1 MVFRYFIL
9 ESEELSLFLHSFLWY
24 TGWDNIFEKYLH
36 DRNKLIGTGGP
47 SIRHDEYTFQWQM
60 HDISCYILFIKLY
73 EEHEISVIFCWQRD
87 IQRDTFT
94 YNAFDLQQLER
105 KTVCWELFCIIC
117 PGDGMSVW
125 RNFLNARTF
134 GKVQMHT
141 YILNCSHFPHHTLY
155 FWS

>member
-73 EEHEISVIFCWQRD
+73 EEHEISVMLYFVDREMYREIHLLIMLLICSSWKERQYAESCFASFVQEMACLSGE
-87 IQRDTFT
+87 TFWMPE
-94 YNAFDLQQLER
+94 LLER
-105 KTVCWELFCIIC
+105 YRCIHI
-117 PGDGMSVW
+117 
-125 RNFLNARTF
+125 F
-134 GKVQMHT
+134 
-141 YILNCSHFPHHTLY
+141 
-155 FWS
+155 